1 MRMSADFNNTWLD
14 RRLAAGFAMAKAG
27 LALLRARPALLL
39 MPIAAMLGMLIV
51 WAVVVP
57 LAFALSFS
65 FEDDRDGIGVA
76 LRVGAGVLGWFV
88 SAFLVVFCHAAL
100 IVCARGDLEGRP
112 VSLSAGAA
120 AAARRWPQILAWSA
134 FAATVGLVLRGI
146 GSLVRD
152 DGGLLGWIVSILIGS
167 IQLAFAAAVYF
178 VVPVVV
184 VEGSGPFAAI
194 RRSFTMIRERWG
206 EVFVLQGGV
215 GLVVMLVFGPI
226 VVAFFAAGVWAID
239 LGLPPAVETVVVP
252 GLLIVAAV
260 ALVVGVIAYLALD
273 GVFAAAAYTYATTG
287 TAPAALGAGVMPA
300 LFRPKE
306 PAPAAR
312 TAR

>member
-1 MRMSADFNNTWLD
+1 MRMSADFNNTWID
-14 RRLAAGFAMAKAG
+14 RRLATGFAMAKAG
-27 LALLRARPALLL
+27 VALLRARPALLL
-39 MPIAAMLGMLIV
+39 LPISAILGIV
-51 WAVVVP
+51 IFWAVVVP
-57 LAFALSFS
+57 LVFALSFGY
-65 FEDDRDGIGVA
+65 EGDRDWIGMT
-76 LRVGAGVLGWFV
+76 LRLGVGALGYLL

-112 VSLSAGAA
+112 VSLGAGLA

-134 FAATVGLVLRGI
+134 FAATIGLVLRVVA
-146 GSLVRD
+146 SLFRD
-152 DGGLLGWIVSILIGS
+152 DGGLVGWVLSLLIGS

-184 VEGSGPFAAI
+184 VEGVGPFTAV

-239 LGLPPAVETVVVP
+239 LGLAPAVEPIVVS
-252 GLLIVAAV
+252 GFLILAAV
-260 ALVVGVIAYLALD
+260 AFVIGVIAYLALD
-273 GVFAAAAYTYATTG
+273 GVFAAAAYAYATSG
-287 TAPAALGAGVMPA
+287 TAPAALGPDVMPA
-300 LFRPKE
+300 LFRPKK
-306 PAPAAR
+306 PGPAAPTTR
-312 TAR
+312 